1 MSRESDD
8 RPDGAYIYVRRPK
21 QGQPKEPARS
31 LDEQRPPI
39 GTDLTADQELPLPS
53 PKPLAGPPMPSV
65 APAELEL
72 LAPGRM
78 IDLEA
83 PPEPVDESERMPS
96 VDLLDLSGPPPG
108 AGFES
113 PSFPTIGP
121 EPLAGG
127 EDEPGWGYDLAK
139 VPKVPTPFERAAL
152 NTERTAGIKVFLPP
166 PPEPWWKRRLPH
178 MILGSILLLIGS
190 YVYGCTKVM
199 GDSIAFRRALPEAG
213 TELRNLNANWE
224 TVTPAKVERAVRN
237 VAKKHDMK
245 VSRVDVL
252 AEEIGQIEMPGAGC
266 RPANWPDTIM
276 KLDGVDQLN
285 LARAGKV
292 CAIPGYILTIRAH
305 VSERWGLFKHGMDE
319 VAYVLINRYAPYD
332 EPPAMGP
339 GE

>member
-1 MSRESDD
+1 MSAENDD
-8 RPDGAYIYVRRPK
+8 RPDGAYSYVRRPK

-31 LDEQRPPI
+31 PDEKRSPVS
-39 GTDLTADQELPLPS
+39 ADRKMDEAFPLPP
-53 PKPLAGPPMPSV
+53 PKPVAAPPPMDLD
-65 APAELEL
+65 AAALTL
-72 LAPGRM
+72 AAPGRL
-78 IDLEA
+78 IDLET

-96 VDLLDLSGPPPG
+96 IDLLDLSGPLPG
-108 AGFES
+108 AGVDS
-113 PSFPTIGP
+113 PSFAEIGP
-121 EPLAGG
+121 EPLAGD
-127 EDEPGWGYDLAK
+127 EDEPGWTPEVAE
-139 VPKVPTPFERAAL
+139 VPQAPTPFERAAL
-152 NTERTAGIKVFLPP
+152 HADRTAGIKVFLPP
-166 PPEPWWKRRLPH
+166 APEPWWKRRLPH

-213 TELRNLNANWE
+213 IELRNLNSKWE

-245 VSRVDVL
+245 VSRVELL
-252 AEEIGQIEMPGAGC
+252 AEEIGQIELPGAGC

-285 LARAGKV
+285 LTKAGKV

-305 VSERWGLFKHGMDE
+305 VSERWGLFKHGSDE
-319 VAYVLINRYAPYD
+319 VAYVLLNRYEPYD
-332 EPPAMGP
+332 EPPALGP